1 MDVFEKI
8 ALLNE
13 KTMTKKE
20 FILFTNGDKGRETRI
35 KEIKSMWKEIK
46 SNETNTESTRI
57 IDTYTPPEFRNRW
70 LIALTYLPALCFSVS

>member
-1 MDVFEKI
+1 MNVMDVFEKI

-57 IDTYTPPEFRNRW
+57 
-70 LIALTYLPALCFSVS
+70 